1 MIESILETLSF
12 LWNIAQQFA
21 MEMLIIAIIVLIGY
35 KNK

>member
-1 MIESILETLSF
+1 MIDSILEALSF

-35 KNK
+35 KKK